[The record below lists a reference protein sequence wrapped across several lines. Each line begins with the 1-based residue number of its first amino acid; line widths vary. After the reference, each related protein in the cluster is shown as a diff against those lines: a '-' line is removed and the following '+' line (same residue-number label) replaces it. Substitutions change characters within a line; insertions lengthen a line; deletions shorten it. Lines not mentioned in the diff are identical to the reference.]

1 MHFRRWGG
9 WRHALQL
16 GVVGGLFAIGT
27 LASAGVLRY
36 CDADGVIS
44 AQAQSRLLQFS
55 DIAKAQLQA
64 SGAQVAL
71 TSVAG
76 LDLDRL
82 GIRYSHMGI
91 SLQTSAHGPWAV
103 RQLYFDCEQRQSR
116 LFDQGIA
123 GFATG
128 RQPTDAVY
136 LSLLLLPQPAAEALA
151 VIARDNASAMALLG
165 GTYSANAYPFS
176 DRYQNCNQ
184 WVLEMLATAWGALP
198 IDGDV
203 RANAQQWLRDQG
215 YTPDIVKVGWTPLM
229 WLSGQLPWLHRDD
242 HPAQD
247 QQDLLYRVSLPQSI
261 ESFARAQQP
270 DALRIELCMQESRVV
285 IRRGWQA
292 IGATCEPEAN
302 DETVELK

>member
-1 MHFRRWGG
+1 MARLRC
-9 WRHALQL
+9 ALKRA
-16 GVVGGLFAIGT
+16 GIGCLLATAT

-36 CDADGVIS
+36 CDADGVLS
-44 AQAQSRLLQFS
+44 AAAQSRLLQFS

-76 LDLDRL
+76 LDLGRL

-91 SLQTSAHGPWAV
+91 SLQSSIHGPWAV

-123 GFATG
+123 GFVMG
-128 RQPTDAVY
+128 RQPSGAVY
-136 LSLLLLPQPAAEALA
+136 LSLVLLPQPAGDALA
-151 VIARDNASAMALLG
+151 KLARDNASAMALLG

-184 WVLEMLATAWGALP
+184 WVLELLATAWGTLP
-198 IDGDV
+198 LESGDGNT
-203 RANAQQWLRDQG
+203 RSRAQQWLRDND
-215 YTPDIVKVGWTPLM
+215 YIPDMVRVGWTLLM

-242 HPAQD
+242 HPNED
-247 QQDLLYRVSLPQSI
+247 QRALLYHVSLPQSI
-261 ESFARAQQP
+261 EVFVHALQPEAQ
-270 DALRIELCMQESRVV
+270 RIELCMQDDRVV

-292 IGATCEPEAN
+292 IGTQCEPTTG
-302 DETVELK
+302 DETVEMK